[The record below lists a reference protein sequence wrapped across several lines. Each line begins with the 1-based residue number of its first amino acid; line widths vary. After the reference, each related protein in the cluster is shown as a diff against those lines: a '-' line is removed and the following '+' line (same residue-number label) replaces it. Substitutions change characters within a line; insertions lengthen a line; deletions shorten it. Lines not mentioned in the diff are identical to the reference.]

1 MWFVVS
7 SLKIEAGCFNLYL
20 IIYEESNGVLFGI
33 CCVWFFV
40 FLNLMIS
47 FSIKFSGVF
56 RMVCNGPNVLSNSFR
71 FFMSALLIAPIRG
84 AVIM

>member
-1 MWFVVS
+1 
-7 SLKIEAGCFNLYL
+7 
-20 IIYEESNGVLFGI
+20 
-33 CCVWFFV
+33 VWFFV
-40 FLNLMIS
+40 FLNLLIS

-71 FFMSALLIAPIRG
+71 FLMSALLIAPIRG